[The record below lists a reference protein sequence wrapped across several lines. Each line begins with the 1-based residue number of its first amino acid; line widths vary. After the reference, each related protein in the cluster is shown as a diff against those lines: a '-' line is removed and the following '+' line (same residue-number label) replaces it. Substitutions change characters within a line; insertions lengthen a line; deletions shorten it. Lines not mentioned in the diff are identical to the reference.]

1 MERSTAGSATNL
13 RVPHPSRS
21 LRRVGSKNL
30 DTNVRVS
37 HPLQRTQ
44 RMGHPEIHG
53 PSCLPKHEARLV
65 SSQKAAHVD
74 VGWVRAAGD
83 PGFARDDKGRVALP
97 LIVVTWDGQSDSTDG
112 GERRCCRGLLGGRQG
127 SGDDGKRY
135 QAAGNKGDSICAV
148 RISRRFSKA
157 GGRQAACLS
166 ATAGR
171 RRAAYVPQKVRRT
184 HSSGRAGVAYRARSG
199 RSSLSS

>member
-30 DTNVRVS
+30 DTNVRLS

-97 LIVVTWDGQSDSTDG
+97 LIVVTWDGRSDSTDVHSSVNLPTGKSATRDDKG
-112 GERRCCRGLLGGRQG
+112 GEWGFHSRSVARIPGLKGETWGTLRFVPSILLLGE
-127 SGDDGKRY
+127 
-135 QAAGNKGDSICAV
+135 
-148 RISRRFSKA
+148 
-157 GGRQAACLS
+157 
-166 ATAGR
+166 
-171 RRAAYVPQKVRRT
+171 
-184 HSSGRAGVAYRARSG
+184 
-199 RSSLSS
+199 